1 MGAFSHYLAKK
12 AGINAAATKTVSA
25 GNYHLLLSR
34 RFDRTNDGKRI
45 HFASALTLL
54 GLNDGDNASSGYGY
68 LDIVDFII
76 QHGSNIER
84 NLEEL
89 YRRVAFY
96 IIIGNADDHF
106 RNHGFLLTEKG
117 WELSPAYDINPT
129 TSEQQSLLI
138 NRSTNEADL
147 GLLLDAAPD
156 FMISQNTAKSIIDSI
171 KTAMASWRTEAKR
184 FSLPQRDIDTFGP
197 RIDKW
202 LK

>member
-1 MGAFSHYLAKK
+1 M
-12 AGINAAATKTVSA
+12 
-25 GNYHLLLSR
+25 SR

>member
-1 MGAFSHYLAKK
+1 M
-12 AGINAAATKTVSA
+12 
-25 GNYHLLLSR
+25 LLSR

-106 RNHGFLLTEKG
+106 CNHGFLLTEKG